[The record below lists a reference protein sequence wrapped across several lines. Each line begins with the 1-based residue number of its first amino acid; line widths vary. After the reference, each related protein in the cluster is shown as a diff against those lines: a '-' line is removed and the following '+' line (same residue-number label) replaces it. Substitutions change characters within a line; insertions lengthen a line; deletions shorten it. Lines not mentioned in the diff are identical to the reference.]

1 MGNSVLHNYLKF
13 IKSSI
18 WLRPNVLVFI
28 PIGFAAGLPLL
39 LTASTLGVWMADIG
53 VNRTTIGM
61 FALVGTPYALK
72 FLWAPLVDKS
82 SLGLFTKKLGQRR
95 GWILVSQILS
105 AFLICIMAYINP
117 SESPISMAMVALL
130 LAFCSATQDIAI
142 DAWRIE
148 LHEVE
153 ELGIGAAMYVYG
165 YRIALL
171 IAGAG
176 ALIIAD
182 FISWKVAYLSMAIL
196 LSIGML
202 AVFWRPEAKK
212 NTNFIDKKL
221 KKNIF
226 MEAVL
231 KPIMEFASRPSWIAI
246 LGFVALFKL
255 GDALAGIMIQPFLI
269 EIGFTK
275 TEIASIAKIYGF
287 FATLLGLAIG
297 GVFIARFGILP
308 SLWLAGILQLLS
320 NFVFCFQALYQNNI
334 NLLIMT
340 IGSENLAGGIGTA
353 VFIAY
358 LSLLCNIR
366 YTAFQYAL
374 LSSFMAFARTWL
386 SSPSGW
392 VVDSV
397 NWESTFS
404 FFNINVMNLEPLQMS
419 WIGFFIF
426 TAIAAIPGLVLLILV
441 GKKGIREK

>member
-1 MGNSVLHNYLKF
+1 MYYNLIKF
-13 IKSSI
+13 IESSI
-18 WLRPNVLVFI
+18 WFRPNVLAFI
-28 PIGFAAGLPLL
+28 PMGFAAGLPLL

-72 FLWAPLVDKS
+72 FLWAPLVDKV
-82 SLGLFTKKLGQRR
+82 SLGFFTKKLGQRR
-95 GWILVSQILS
+95 GWVLISQIFS
-105 AFLICIMAYINP
+105 ACLICLMAFINP
-117 SESPISMAMVALL
+117 SYSPISMAVVALL

-148 LHEVE
+148 LHKVE

-171 IAGAG
+171 VAGAG

-182 FISWKVAYLSMAIL
+182 FVSWKVAYLTMASL

-202 AVFWRPEAKK
+202 TVFLRPEAKTSK
-212 NTNFIDKKL
+212 NTEKNNS
-221 KKNIF
+221 KKNVFI
-226 MEAVL
+226 EAVI
-231 KPIMEFASRPSWIAI
+231 KPITEFASRPGWISI

-255 GDALAGIMIQPFLI
+255 GDALAGVMVQPFLI

-287 FATLLGLAIG
+287 FATILGLAVG
-297 GVFIARFGILP
+297 GFFIASFGMLS

-320 NFVFCFQALYQNNI
+320 NFVFCLQAIYQNNL
-334 NLLIMT
+334 NVLILT
-340 IGSENLAGGIGTA
+340 ISAENLAGGIGTA

-392 VVDSV
+392 LVDNI
-397 NWESTFS
+397 NWEHAFS
-404 FFNINVMNLEPLQMS
+404 LFRINSAGLLPLQMS
-419 WIGFFIF
+419 WIGFFVL
-426 TAIAAIPGLVLLILV
+426 TAVAAIPGLLLLLKV
-441 GKKGIREK
+441 REKGMRRK